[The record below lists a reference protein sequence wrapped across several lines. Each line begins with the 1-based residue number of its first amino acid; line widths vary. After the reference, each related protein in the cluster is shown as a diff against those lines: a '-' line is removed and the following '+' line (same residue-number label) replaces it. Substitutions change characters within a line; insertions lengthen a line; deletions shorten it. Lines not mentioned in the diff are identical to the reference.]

1 MGWHLGCI
9 MKMLGRAQQRNDG
22 CGGSFCVVL
31 SYCTVHTTVYSTVL
45 YVLYYQRLARTTCLL
60 DGWSQM
66 DVTKE
71 QKTQTVCAFWRK
83 GIELQLEVAGPTGG
97 WSNLGSLRFRQTLS
111 AEVKVPGP
119 PAGERRSSGRLSPP
133 TRLRGLPN
141 TVRYTTTSG
150 DLTVLSVQ

>member
-1 MGWHLGCI
+1 
-9 MKMLGRAQQRNDG
+9 MKMPGRAQQYNDG
-22 CGGSFCVVL
+22 GGGSSRSIDCRAIIL
-31 SYCTVHTTVYSTVL
+31 YSTVQ
-45 YVLYYQRLARTTCLL
+45 YVLYYQRLAHTTCIL

-71 QKTQTVCAFWRK
+71 QKTQTVCVFWRK
-83 GIELQLEVAGPTGG
+83 GIELQLEVAGPAGG
-97 WSNLGSLRFRQTLS
+97 WSNLGSLRFR
-111 AEVKVPGP
+111 EVKVPGP

-141 TVRYTTTSG
+141 TVRFEDNIL

>member
-71 QKTQTVCAFWRK
+71 QSVFSGGR
-83 GIELQLEVAGPTGG
+83 ELSYNWKLRGRWAGGPT
-97 WSNLGSLRFRQTLS
+97 WDRCVF
-111 AEVKVPGP
+111 VK
-119 PAGERRSSGRLSPP
+119 R
-133 TRLRGLPN
+133 
-141 TVRYTTTSG
+141 
-150 DLTVLSVQ
+150 